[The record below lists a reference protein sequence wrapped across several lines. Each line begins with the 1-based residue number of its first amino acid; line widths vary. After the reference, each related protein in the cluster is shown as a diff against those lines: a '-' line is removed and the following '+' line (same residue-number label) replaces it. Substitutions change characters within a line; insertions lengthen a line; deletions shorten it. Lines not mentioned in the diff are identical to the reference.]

1 MLNLFLDELD
11 QLSNQGNESHFVS
24 FVLLS
29 LSYVSIIYYRQDLSI
44 VFSDILKIFAKFF
57 RKDIF
62 TFFCDLLLTGVLTSG
77 KMPVVCPKKGL
88 VVET

>member
-1 MLNLFLDELD
+1 MNSINSAIRVTNLILFSPL
-11 QLSNQGNESHFVS
+11 FV
-24 FVLLS
+24 VC
-29 LSYVSIIYYRQDLSI
+29 LSYVLIIHYRQDLSI
-44 VFSDILKIFAKFF
+44 VFSDILEIFAKFF
-57 RKDIF
+57 GKDIF

>member
-1 MLNLFLDELD
+1 MKSKTSRIRVMNLILFSPL
-11 QLSNQGNESHFVS
+11 FV
-24 FVLLS
+24 VC
-29 LSYVSIIYYRQDLSI
+29 LSYVSIIHYRQDLSI
-44 VFSDILKIFAKFF
+44 VFSDILEIFAKFF

-77 KMPVVCPKKGL
+77 IMPVVCRKKGL